1 MFIGYIQCCTEWQS
15 RTPSSVGSL
24 LIPGPPTHSITSDF
38 TSRSGARTALRHQPP
53 LISFVISWFL
63 WKKGWFLLGELS
75 APSLRK
81 NRANCEWEF
90 WTLGEQESQS
100 YSWVNTKT
108 EITKGYLC
116 STHCSGRQTQN
127 QWTSVQGDKGWK
139 VFWRKISFWPPVE
152 TPAGPKTTHFSM
164 LSFKEG
170 LSCYFS
176 LRCRIKG
183 TKNSNCHQK
192 AWEKWIY
199 NVNSICFLCLHI
211 HHVIKRIC
219 RLFPERRQLC

>member
-15 RTPSSVGSL
+15 CTSSSVGSL
-24 LIPGPPTHSITSDF
+24 LIAGPPTRSITSDF
-38 TSRSGARTALRHQPP
+38 TSRSGAGQLSD
-53 LISFVISWFL
+53 ISPHWFPS
-63 WKKGWFLLGELS
+63 LS
-75 APSLRK
+75 ADSCGRRAGVCWKSSQHQAWERTGLTVRGNFAPLVNRK
-81 NRANCEWEF
+81 VKATHEWTPKQKSRRAVSAPPAVLEGKRKISE
-90 WTLGEQESQS
+90 LL
-100 YSWVNTKT
+100 YR
-108 EITKGYLC
+108 L
-116 STHCSGRQTQN
+116 
-127 QWTSVQGDKGWK
+127 DKGWK

-152 TPAGPKTTHFSM
+152 TPAGPKTIHFSM
-164 LSFKEG
+164 LSFKED

-199 NVNSICFLCLHI
+199 NANSICFLCLHI